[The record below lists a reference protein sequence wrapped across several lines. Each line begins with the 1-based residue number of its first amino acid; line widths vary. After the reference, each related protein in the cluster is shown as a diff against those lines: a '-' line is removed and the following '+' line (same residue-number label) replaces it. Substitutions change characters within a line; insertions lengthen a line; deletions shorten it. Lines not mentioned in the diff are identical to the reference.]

1 MVPINFVRSPSTANQ
16 DGFFAEGCKTARR
29 GKIDNVDTTG
39 TAQRPNP
46 EQGEGGGKRERGERR
61 GRTDLHS
68 ELMGLNASG
77 PPPLGHPPN
86 VGAHRKIERCPPFAS
101 AENKLFLARVVLEGL
116 YCTAG

>member
-46 EQGEGGGKRERGERR
+46 EQGEGGGEAGEGRKTWEDGPPFRTNGVKRLGAATPWPSAERR
-61 GRTDLHS
+61 G
-68 ELMGLNASG
+68 AS
-77 PPPLGHPPN
+77 
-86 VGAHRKIERCPPFAS
+86 KD
-101 AENKLFLARVVLEGL
+101 
-116 YCTAG
+116 